1 MLLSINWARDYLQ
14 NQELKINAKELAE
27 KLTMRGLAVGRVTR
41 GSAGLENV
49 VVGRIEKIDPHP
61 DADRLQV
68 TQVVT
73 SGEPGAPKLQI
84 VCGAKN
90 ISVGD
95 IVPVALPGAVL
106 PGDFRIK
113 ESKIRGVES
122 AGMLCSGKELELSAD
137 SDGIMILPKHST
149 LGEPLSRLLGSDDVV
164 LEFELTPNRPDCL
177 SVIGLVREMAPLLK
191 TRLRE
196 PKPAR
201 FRVSQHRTSSILKVQ
216 VDDANLCAR
225 YVARIIDSL
234 RVADS
239 PDWIR
244 QRLQSVGM
252 RPINNIVDIT
262 NFVML
267 EYGQPLHAFD
277 LRRIESGSIRV
288 GTCTQPTDFTLLT
301 GDTVMLEEGDLC
313 IFDGDRPIALAG
325 IMGGANTQI
334 QADTSSIVLES
345 AWFDPARIRKT
356 AKRLGLLSESAKRF
370 EKGVDLDA
378 VAKAS
383 ERAAALLRDG
393 YDSNVYHP
401 PIDTNEAPIKENVL
415 AVDMRDIRRI
425 TGLANF
431 SAEKTS
437 ELLESI
443 GISSHKKSANVLNVR
458 LPSYRLDL
466 NSTIDVVEE
475 AARLL
480 GYDNIPA
487 RFPISAATYESGQD
501 TQFEFEALT
510 RRLLQRLGLRETIHF
525 SFTSEPSLIKFG
537 VFHEKLVRIQN
548 PISEEMK
555 VMRSSLLPSLLE
567 TYAYN
572 RNRGASQLRL
582 FEVART
588 YQTDESQETGVRETL
603 HVAGLLSGS
612 LLPSD
617 WKKTETPVD
626 FYHAKGLVEALV
638 RQLTT
643 VFLGLELS
651 RSHKLFHPNRSAVL
665 KLGLTEVGFVG
676 EAHPYVREQILETH
690 EPLVLFELN
699 LDALRKYQRNQ
710 IHFEAPSKFP
720 PVELDIAI
728 TVDKGLTC
736 QTLVETIR
744 TAGAPLLDKSEI
756 FDVYEGDKIPMGKKS
771 VAFHLHFQSVDR
783 TLEEKEVIDLR
794 DKILQTLQTR
804 HGAQLRA

>member
-1 MLLSINWARDYLQ
+1 MLLSVNWARDYLQ
-14 NQELKINAKELAE
+14 NQDIKINAKELAE
-27 KLTMRGLAVGRVTR
+27 RLTMRGLAVGRVSR

-49 VVGRIEKIDPHP
+49 VVGRIEHIEKHP

-68 TQVVT
+68 TRVII
-73 SGEPGAPKLQI
+73 SAEPNAEQLQI

-113 ESKIRGVES
+113 ESKIRGVAS
-122 AGMLCSGKELELSAD
+122 AGMLCSGKELELSDD

-149 LGEPLSRLLGSDDVV
+149 LGQPLSRLLGSDDIVF
-164 LEFELTPNRPDCL
+164 EFELTPNRPDCL

-201 FRVSQHRTSSILKVQ
+201 FRVTQHRTSSILKVE
-216 VDDANLCAR
+216 VEDPALCSR

-234 RVADS
+234 RVAES
-239 PDWIR
+239 PDWIK

-288 GTCTQPTDFTLLT
+288 GTVKHPMDFTLLN
-301 GDTVMLEEGDLC
+301 GETVQLEVGDLC

-334 QADTSSIVLES
+334 QDDTSSIVLES
-345 AWFDPARIRKT
+345 ASFDPARIRKT
-356 AKRLGLLSESAKRF
+356 AKRLGLLTDSAKRF
-370 EKGVDLDA
+370 EKGVDLDG

-401 PIDTNEAPIKENVL
+401 PIDTYQAPVKERVM

-425 TGLANF
+425 TGLSNV

-443 GISSHKKSANVLNVR
+443 GISSHKKSANILNVR

-466 NSTIDVVEE
+466 NASIDVVEE

-487 RFPISAATYESGQD
+487 RYPLSQATYEAAIDS
-501 TQFEFEALT
+501 QFEFESKARAIL
-510 RRLLQRLGLRETIHF
+510 RHLGLREAINY
-525 SFTSEPSLIKFG
+525 SFTSEASLIKFG
-537 VFHEKLVRIQN
+537 VFHDKLVRIQN

-567 TYAYN
+567 NYAYN
-572 RNRGASQLRL
+572 HNRGAGQLRL
-582 FEVART
+582 FEIART
-588 YQTDESQETGVRETL
+588 YRSDETQETSVRETL
-603 HVAGLLSGS
+603 HAAGLLSGP
-612 LLPSD
+612 LLPKDFKKSD
-617 WKKTETPVD
+617 VVVD
-626 FYHAKGLVEALV
+626 FFHAKGLVEALV

-643 VFLGLELS
+643 VYLSYELN
-651 RSHKLFHPNRSAVL
+651 RAHKLFHPNRSAVL

-676 EAHPYVREQILETH
+676 EIHPYIREQIIETQ
-690 EPLVLFELN
+690 EALVVFEIN
-699 LDALRKYQRNQ
+699 LDALRKYHKSQP
-710 IHFEAPSKFP
+710 HYEPPSKFP
-720 PVELDIAI
+720 AVELDIALL
-728 TVDKGLTC
+728 VDKGLAC
-736 QTLVETIR
+736 QTITETIR
-744 TAGAPLLDKSEI
+744 TSGAPLLVRSEV
-756 FDVYEGDKIPMGKKS
+756 FDVYEGENIPMGKKS
-771 VAFHLHFQSVDR
+771 VAFHLYFQSPDR
-783 TLEEKEVIDLR
+783 TLQEQEVLDLR
-794 DKILQTLQTR
+794 DKILQALQSR
-804 HGAQLRA
+804 HGAQLR